1 MRLLPE
7 KGLAMLMANFFGVN
21 GFRCIH
27 GAMDLAMI
35 RSLLSTARQRG
46 WDIIQTLNANTQS
59 LISDLRVG

>member
-1 MRLLPE
+1 
-7 KGLAMLMANFFGVN
+7 MLMANFFGVN